1 MSPWLRAAIT
11 SVSPSARGLCPDV
24 GQAVQQ
30 PLGEQRVAFTTVG
43 VRRLQQLLLQGI
55 QQRRQRVSTERVLR
69 QQNIE
74 YRVKIPTSSTSNDQ
88 NSRFTTNVL
97 VKLHLGFGVTRL
109 RTPAINLI

>member
-11 SVSPSARGLCPDV
+11 SLSPSACGLCPDV

-30 PLGEQRVAFTTVG
+30 PLGEQQVAFTTVG

-55 QQRRQRVSTERVLR
+55 QQCRQRVSTERVLR

-74 YRVKIPTSSTSNDQ
+74 YRVKIPTSST
-88 NSRFTTNVL
+88 
-97 VKLHLGFGVTRL
+97 
-109 RTPAINLI
+109 